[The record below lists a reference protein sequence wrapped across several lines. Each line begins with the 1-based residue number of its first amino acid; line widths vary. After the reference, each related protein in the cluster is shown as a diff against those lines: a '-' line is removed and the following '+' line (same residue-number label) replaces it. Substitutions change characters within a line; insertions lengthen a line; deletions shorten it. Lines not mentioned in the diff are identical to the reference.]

1 MPLIS
6 FEGIDKCG
14 KDTQIGLL
22 AARLTSRGIPY
33 LITRHPGGTDFGQKM
48 RQLLLDANSDI
59 SERAEVFLF
68 MADAAQNF
76 EETIKPALK
85 EGIYVISNRG
95 IDSPFAYQGFGRG
108 LPIHV
113 LRAGFEYA
121 TDHTVPGITI
131 LLDIP
136 PEEAEKRKSGGEF
149 QGGDRFESLDLRFH
163 QKVRDGYL
171 SLARQHA
178 DRIVVIDAI
187 ANSDLVA
194 YKVFR
199 ALGEKYP
206 EVTGG

>member
-22 AARLTSRGIPY
+22 AARLTSRGIPH
-33 LITRHPGGTDFGQKM
+33 LITRLPGGTDFGQKM
-48 RQLLLDANSDI
+48 RQLLLDANSEI

-76 EETIKPALK
+76 EETVKPALK
-85 EGIYVISNRG
+85 EGTYVISNRG

-108 LPIHV
+108 LPFY
-113 LRAGFEYA
+113 LLKAGFGYA
-121 TDHTVPGITI
+121 TEYTVPGITI

-136 PEEAEKRKSGGEF
+136 PEEAEKRKSGREF
-149 QGGDRFESLDLRFH
+149 QDGDRFESLDLRFH

-171 SLARQHA
+171 SLARQHQ

-206 EVTGG
+206 EVNGG